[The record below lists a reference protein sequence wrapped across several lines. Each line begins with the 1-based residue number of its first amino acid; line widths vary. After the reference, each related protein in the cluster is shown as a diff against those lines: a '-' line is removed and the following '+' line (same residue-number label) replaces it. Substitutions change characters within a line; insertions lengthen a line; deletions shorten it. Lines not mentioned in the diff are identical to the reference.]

1 MHTITIIPLD
11 LSELATVIAFAWQV
25 SLTLGPTNL
34 DFLFL
39 NAAIS
44 DPAGQPGA
52 VGPHGSKWSNTY
64 IVNHLCKFG
73 GVDAHVSGFPINLVP
88 PAQHYLV
95 HLLLPTLIS
104 SNTHII
110 FTSSASFREVDDP
123 RVFER
128 DLLAGSGTPG
138 RKLYSETK
146 FTHLLGAHWWRREL
160 HKRKTGCTVVA
171 VSPGLVP
178 RTGIGKGMGMDFT
191 GWDGAR
197 ELHEGAASIIAA
209 FHREDFPEDPD
220 LVFLTSWGEWWGRD
234 VLEKTLD
241 KELQDRWCPGREEI
255 EREFALNG
263 RF

>member
-1 MHTITIIPLD
+1 MVTILPLELSD
-11 LSELATVIAFAWQV
+11 LASVVAFAQLV
-25 SLTLGPTNL
+25 SSTLGSVNI
-34 DFLFL
+34 DYLFL

-44 DPAGQPGA
+44 DPAGPPGT
-52 VGPHGSKWSNTY
+52 VGPHGSKWSKTY
-64 IVNHLCKFG
+64 IVNHLCQF
-73 GVDAHVSGFPINLVP
+73 VDLDAWFPETNLLP
-88 PAQHYLV
+88 PAQHLLV
-95 HLLLPTLIS
+95 HLLLSTLIS
-104 SNTHII
+104 SHARLV

-123 RVFER
+123 HVFEG

-146 FTHLLGAHWWRREL
+146 FTQLLGTHCWRREL
-160 HKRKTGCTVVA
+160 QKRNTGCTVVA

-209 FHREDFPEDPD
+209 FHRTDFPDDPD

-241 KELQDRWCPGREEI
+241 KSLQDRWCPGREEI
-255 EREFALNG
+255 EREFSL
-263 RF
+263 